1 MRVVRPRRACLA
13 RALLALV
20 WGSALL
26 SGCGSST
33 PFTPGTPVVT
43 MGNAS
48 SVSDFAAYIVA
59 VDSITLTEA
68 NGTIATPL
76 VTPETIDLVKLSTQ
90 SELVEAPAVAAG
102 TYTSA
107 TITLD
112 YSSASIWANVDGQ
125 AVALSPQGTTGTTY
139 TGATI
144 TVNFDPDH
152 PLVITQGESVRLQI
166 ALDPAASNSI
176 ISSSVVVVQPFIV
189 VSPAPVDS
197 TVMRARGLF
206 VVSQPDLSN
215 FIMNV
220 RPFYDLI
227 SALGAL
233 TVNTNAQTYF
243 NINGTVYVGAAG
255 LQAMTTQQ
263 ENFPIAAYGTL
274 DNLSGITPT
283 FNATAVYVGTSLE
296 SPVAEYVSG
305 VVSSRVGDVVNVR
318 GATFLS
324 PLGTVG
330 FYDDL
335 PVALSPD
342 TLVTQD
348 NVAAQNLGI
357 NSVSVGQEITV
368 AGQQSLDSLGDVI
381 GLDAT
386 VGGLL
391 RLNPTPVWGT
401 LNALP
406 AATTS
411 QAFLDVLTI
420 GNYATAGFNFAGTGS
435 GGTPANPAAYQV
447 STPAPGAS
455 GLGASTLLQAAGTV
469 SPFGTAPPDFTA
481 SVLTQGTD
489 TTQQL
494 LVEWS
499 DLGATEP
506 FVQPISST
514 GLTVNLANPGLGAF
528 HYIRTGPATL
538 DLQTLPASPLITTVG
553 ADQSNLQL
561 AVGSATVNISV
572 FNSAAGFTTK
582 LASLFTPT
590 NTTSRLYRLVA
601 YGHYNPCV
609 ATGPSSCAS
618 GTNTFVASRIDA
630 ALHE

>member
-1 MRVVRPRRACLA
+1 MRVVRPRRARLA
-13 RALLALV
+13 RALLALIG
-20 WGSALL
+20 GSALL
-26 SGCGSST
+26 GGCGSST
-33 PFTPGTPVVT
+33 SFTPGTPVVT

-48 SVSDFAAYIVA
+48 SVSDFAAYIV
-59 VDSITLTEA
+59 VVSGITLTEA

-76 VTPETIDLVKLSTQ
+76 VTPESIDLVKLSTQ
-90 SELVEAPAVAAG
+90 SELVEAPAVPAG

-125 AVALSPQGTTGTTY
+125 AVALTPQGIG
-139 TGATI
+139 GATYAGVTV
-144 TVNFDPDH
+144 TVNFDPNN
-152 PLVITQGESVRLQI
+152 PLVIAQGESVRLQI

-176 ISSSVVVVQPFIV
+176 ISSSVVLVQPFIV

-206 VVSQPDLSN
+206 VVSQPNLSN
-215 FIMNV
+215 FIMNI
-220 RPFYDLI
+220 RPFYDLV
-227 SALGAL
+227 SALGAV

-255 LQAMTTQQ
+255 LNALTTQQ
-263 ENFPIAAYGTL
+263 ENFPLAAYGTL
-274 DNLSGITPT
+274 DSLSGITPS
-283 FNATAVYVGTSLE
+283 FNATAVYVGASLE

-305 VVSSRVGDVVNVR
+305 VVSARVGDVVNVR

-324 PLGTVG
+324 PLGVEE
-330 FYDDL
+330 FFNDL
-335 PVALSPD
+335 PVALGPG

-357 NSVSVGQEITV
+357 DSVSVGQEITV
-368 AGQQSLDSLGDVI
+368 AGQQTVDAAGNVT
-381 GLDAT
+381 GLDAAQ
-386 VGGLL
+386 GGLL

-406 AATTS
+406 AATTG

-435 GGTPANPAAYQV
+435 GGTQANPAAYEV

-455 GLGASTLLQAAGTV
+455 GLGANTLLQAAGTV
-469 SPFGTAPPDFTA
+469 SPFGTAPPNFTA

-506 FVQPISST
+506 FIQPISST
-514 GLTVNLANPGLGAF
+514 GITVNLANPAVGAY
-528 HYIRTGPATL
+528 HYIRTGPAIL
-538 DLQTLPASPLITTVG
+538 DLKALPASPLITTVG

-561 AVGSATVNISV
+561 AVGSATVGISV

-582 LASLFTPT
+582 LSSLFTPT
-590 NTTSRLYRLVA
+590 NTTNKLYRLVA